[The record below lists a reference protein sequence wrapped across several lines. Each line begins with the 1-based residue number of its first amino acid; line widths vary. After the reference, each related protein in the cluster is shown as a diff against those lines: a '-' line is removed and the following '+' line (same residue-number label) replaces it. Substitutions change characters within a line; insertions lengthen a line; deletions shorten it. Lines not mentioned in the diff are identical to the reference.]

1 MEQDQGCCGTQLID
15 GDGVFN
21 VEGLDNFSKITKLS
35 QCGLSYAIV
44 AIMGPQSS
52 GKSTLMN
59 HLFRTNFREMDAIRG
74 RSQTTKG
81 IWMAKCVGIEPFTIA
96 MDLEGTD
103 GRERGEDDT
112 AFEKQSA
119 LFALAVADIVLIN
132 MWCHDIGREQ
142 AANKPLLKTVFSVM
156 MRLFSPRKTTLLFVI
171 RDRTK
176 TPLEYLEPILR
187 EDIQKIWA
195 AVAKP
200 EAHKSTPLSEFFNVE
215 VTALPSYEEK
225 EEQFG
230 REVAELRQRFFHS
243 ISPGGLAGDRR
254 GVVPASGFS
263 FSAQQI
269 WKIIKENKDLDLPAH
284 KVMVATVRCEEIANE
299 KLSLLSSDQGWLA
312 LEEAVQAGP
321 VSGFGKKLSS
331 ILEFYL
337 SEYENEA
344 IYFDEGV
351 RNAKQKQLESRA
363 LDAVHQAYVTM
374 LGHLRSKALE
384 SFKTRLEQSM
394 QKGEGFAD
402 SVRACAQSCL
412 AEFDKGCEETNC
424 RCAFWTC

>member
-1 MEQDQGCCGTQLID
+1 MWRSLLCPAM
-15 GDGVFN
+15 
-21 VEGLDNFSKITKLS
+21 KKRR
-35 QCGLSYAIV
+35 
-44 AIMGPQSS
+44 SS
-52 GKSTLMN
+52 
-59 HLFRTNFREMDAIRG
+59 
-74 RSQTTKG
+74 
-81 IWMAKCVGIEPFTIA
+81 
-96 MDLEGTD
+96 LE
-103 GRERGEDDT
+103 
-112 AFEKQSA
+112 
-119 LFALAVADIVLIN
+119 
-132 MWCHDIGREQ
+132 
-142 AANKPLLKTVFSVM
+142 
-156 MRLFSPRKTTLLFVI
+156 
-171 RDRTK
+171 
-176 TPLEYLEPILR
+176 
-187 EDIQKIWA
+187 
-195 AVAKP
+195 
-200 EAHKSTPLSEFFNVE
+200 
-215 VTALPSYEEK
+215 
-225 EEQFG
+225 

-384 SFKTRLEQSM
+384 SFKTRLEQSI
-394 QKGEGFAD
+394 QKGEGFAY

-412 AEFDKGCEETNC
+412 AEFDKGCEDASIRQANWDASKVREKLSRDIETHAASV
-424 RCAFWTC
+424 RSTKLTEMIAKYEKQIADALSGPVEALFEAGELDAWASIRKLLKQGD